1 MDVTLT
7 AQARPTTGSSVSRR
21 MRTAGQIPAVV
32 YGLGSEARAI
42 TVEWTDLRK
51 ALTTDAGA
59 NALIELTIDGETNL
73 SIVKDLQ
80 RHAIRR
86 DVLHVDFQLIDRN
99 AALAIEIPVV
109 LVGIAPKVEQFKGMV
124 EQLKHTLSVKAK
136 PGSFPNQLEAD
147 ISELEI
153 GSTFKVSDVILP
165 DGVSTD
171 VDPEDVIAQGA
182 ATRSTILLMND
193 GVDPDDVVEGAPA
206 AEAAAD

>member
-7 AQARPTTGSSVSRR
+7 AHPRPTTGSSVSRR
-21 MRTAGQIPAVV
+21 MRTAGHIPAVV

-42 TVEWTDLRK
+42 MVEWPELRK

-99 AALAIEIPVV
+99 AALAIDVPVV

-124 EQLKHTLSVKAK
+124 DQLKHTLSVKAK

-153 GSTFKVSDVILP
+153 GTTFKVSDVILP
-165 DGVSTD
+165 DGVTTD
-171 VDPEDVIAQGA
+171 VDPEDVVAQGS

-193 GVDPDDVVEGAPA
+193 GVDPDDIVEGGAPV
-206 AEAAAD
+206 EADAD